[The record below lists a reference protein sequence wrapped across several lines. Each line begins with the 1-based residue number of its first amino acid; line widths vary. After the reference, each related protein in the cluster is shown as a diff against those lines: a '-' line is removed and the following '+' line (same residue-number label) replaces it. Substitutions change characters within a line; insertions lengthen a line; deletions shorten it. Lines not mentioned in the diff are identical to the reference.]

1 MKSLLRNNECD
12 LFTGLSCLG
21 RLIVNKKSL
30 KWPHCRKHWYWH
42 SIELVSNNEI
52 DRLNDRYKGVLSDG
66 EYYLFKQ

>member
-21 RLIVNKKSL
+21 RLIVKKNL
-30 KWPHCRKHWYWH
+30 CKWPYCRKHWYWH
-42 SIELVSNNEI
+42 SIELVNSNEI
-52 DRLNDRYKGVLSDG
+52 DRLNYRYKGVLSDG